1 MTIPFGKMLLF
12 YNMLTMN
19 QPMRQ
24 VIKHSIPAY
33 GHVSANKQI
42 QGLTILQEFK
52 VMVKDSIQLVN
63 FNLKVLKKVVRID
76 LVKQFNQLKS
86 ATNI

>member
-1 MTIPFGKMLLF
+1 MLLF

-19 QPMRQ
+19 QPMSQ
-24 VIKHSIPAY
+24 VIKHSIQAY
-33 GHVSANKQI
+33 GHVSANKQN

-63 FNLKVLKKVVRID
+63 FNLKVRKKVVRID

>member
-24 VIKHSIPAY
+24 VIKHSILAY
-33 GHVSANKQI
+33 GHVSVNKQK
-42 QGLTILQEFK
+42 QGLIILQEFK

>member
-24 VIKHSIPAY
+24 VIKHSILAY

-42 QGLTILQEFK
+42 QGLIILQEFK